1 VVGDLLNRFT
11 QPKLVKIAVQEQEPV
26 ASLAWSGSRLTNP
39 VQQCAGDRLD
49 LCMAICFLLAE
60 DMPDDYEQFSRTGH
74 KRFLFAHT
82 RGQALKLGLEVAD
95 DARRQPRPPQP

>member
-1 VVGDLLNRFT
+1 MVGDLLDLFSQT
-11 QPKLVKIAVQEQEPV
+11 QLVKILIQEQEPV
-26 ASLAWSGSRLTNP
+26 AFLAGGGSRLTNP